1 MAVDDEEIINT
12 LIGYYNSAEFLKG
25 KSNDNTTGWSYSL
38 GFYDEKGIL
47 AEEIVIMPSNR
58 IDYKSYFYNADSD
71 ETIDI
76 SYIEG
81 LFVKRG
87 LSL

>member
-1 MAVDDEEIINT
+1 M
-12 LIGYYNSAEFLKG
+12 
-25 KSNDNTTGWSYSL
+25 